1 MRERTLL
8 QRLREPDRRDGGRDP
23 LEASADSVLDHLR
36 KMLSTRQGSALTVP
50 DFGIPDL
57 VALARGFPATRGELE
72 ESIRRSIEKY
82 EPRLRDITVK
92 TAESEDL
99 LDLAFE
105 ITARIV
111 VGDDEA
117 GVWFLTRIDPDGH
130 VAVTG

>member
-8 QRLREPDRRDGGRDP
+8 QRLREPGRRDSGRDP
-23 LEASADSVLDHLR
+23 LEAAAESVLEHLR
-36 KMLSTRQGSALTVP
+36 KMLSTKQGSSLTVP
-50 DFGIPDL
+50 DYGVPDL
-57 VALARGFPATRGELE
+57 IALARGFPATRGDLE
-72 ESIRRSIEKY
+72 AAIRRSIEKY
-82 EPRLRDITVK
+82 EPRLRDISVRSG
-92 TAESEDL
+92 ESEDA

-111 VGDDEA
+111 VGNDEA